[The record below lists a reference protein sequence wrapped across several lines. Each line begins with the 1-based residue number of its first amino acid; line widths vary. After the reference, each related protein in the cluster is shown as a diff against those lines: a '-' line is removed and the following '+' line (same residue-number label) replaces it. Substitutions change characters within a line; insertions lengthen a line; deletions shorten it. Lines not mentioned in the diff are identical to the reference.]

1 MSDMANTAAD
11 NNLVTLKVGHDAGNK
26 NVVIDM
32 GQPTARLIMT
42 PEEAIAFAL
51 LVYKQSTRIKP
62 ATIEIR

>member
-1 MSDMANTAAD
+1 MANTAAD
-11 NNLVTLKVGHDAGNK
+11 NNLVTLKVGHDADSK
-26 NVVIDM
+26 NVVVDM

-62 ATIEIR
+62 VTIQIR